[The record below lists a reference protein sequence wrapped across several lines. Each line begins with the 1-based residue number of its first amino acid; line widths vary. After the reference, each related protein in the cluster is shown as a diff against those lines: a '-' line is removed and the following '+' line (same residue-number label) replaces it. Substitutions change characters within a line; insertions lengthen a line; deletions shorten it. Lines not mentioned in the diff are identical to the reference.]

1 MIDGLSEWF
10 IFAVLTIIMGALF
23 GRFSGYLSG
32 MEYGILAGMTVILA
46 LVKITIDTQEAMVIS
61 MVLAGALLIA
71 LGRKVMMSVALAGNA
86 VFFVIIVPENFD
98 KVNWFK

>member
-10 IFAVLTIIMGALF
+10 IFAVLTIIMGALC

-32 MEYGILAGMTVILA
+32 MEYGMLAGMTVTLA
-46 LVKITIDTQEAMVIS
+46 LVNIIIPEMMVIS
-61 MVLAGALLIA
+61 LVLAGASLYA
-71 LGRKVMMSVALAGNA
+71 LGKKVMMSVALAGNG
-86 VFFVIIVPENFD
+86 VFFLIIVPENFD